1 MSKTTS
7 VRRAKTPRRRTRTRA
22 SSSSRRFQPS
32 DFPAEGDLRR
42 IYSELLKYPNVT
54 GVYIGRKRKKGREL
68 KQLAIVCCVD
78 QKVGARSLGAAQRLP
93 RRIKWPRTRSKH
105 FDLVTDVRVLS
116 GTKLHASPVVG
127 PGDELQTSPAAGAER
142 ATIGLALLHPDHGA
156 VVTTAGHA
164 FMGQAAGTKV
174 FPGNAPLVDVAN
186 LGVGSVAGT
195 FAARPLKASRV
206 AEADYALLKPNA
218 EARNLFND
226 ALNISAVHDARPE
239 DVGTVLFCLRRG
251 ESEATILRGV
261 NSTANMGGVQMTGLV
276 LTDLVTKG
284 GDSGCCLVDQGLRV
298 WGLLVGEAAFEG
310 KVRSVFSSAQALL
323 TLEKSPLA

>member
-1 MSKTTS
+1 MSKKTTVKLAKGPQRKS
-7 VRRAKTPRRRTRTRA
+7 RARA
-22 SSSSRRFQPS
+22 SSSRKKFQPS

-54 GVYIGRKRKKGREL
+54 AVYIGRKKKKGREL
-68 KQLAIVCCVD
+68 KQLAIVCCVE
-78 QKVGARSLGAAQRLP
+78 QKVTPRRLGKEQRLP
-93 RRIKWPRTRSKH
+93 KRIKWPRTRSKH
-105 FDLVTDVRVLS
+105 FDLVTDVRVLD

-127 PGDELQTSPAAGAER
+127 PGDELQASAGAER

-164 FMGQAAGTKV
+164 FMQGAGTIV

-186 LGVGSVAGT
+186 LGAGSVAGT

-206 AEADYALLKPNA
+206 AEADYALLKPSA

-226 ALNISAVHDARPE
+226 ALNVSAVHEARPE

-251 ESEATILRGV
+251 ESEGTILRGV
-261 NSTANMGGVQMTGLV
+261 HSTANMGGVQMTGLL
-276 LTDLVTKG
+276 LTDSVTEG

-298 WGLLVGEAAFEG
+298 WGLLVGEASFEG

-323 TLEKSPLA
+323 TLERSPLV

>member
-1 MSKTTS
+1 MSKKTT
-7 VRRAKTPRRRTRTRA
+7 VKRAKAP
-22 SSSSRRFQPS
+22 RFQPS

-54 GVYIGRKRKKGREL
+54 GVYIGRKKKKGREL
-68 KQLAIVCCVD
+68 KQLAIVCCVE
-78 QKVGARSLGAAQRLP
+78 QKVGARRLGKEQRLP
-93 RRIKWPRTRSKH
+93 KRIKWPRTRSKH
-105 FDLVTDVRVLS
+105 FDLVTDVRVLD

-127 PGDELQTSPAAGAER
+127 PGDELQASPAAGAER

-164 FMGQAAGTKV
+164 FIGEGAGTMV
-174 FPGNAPLVDVAN
+174 FPANAPLVDVAN
-186 LGVGSVAGT
+186 LGAGSVAGT

-226 ALNISAVHDARPE
+226 ALNVSAVHEARPE

-251 ESEATILRGV
+251 ESQATILRGV
-261 NSTANMGGVQMTGLV
+261 NSTANMGNVQMTGLL
-276 LTDLVTKG
+276 LTDDVTLP

-298 WGLLVGEAAFEG
+298 WGLLVGGASFQG
-310 KVRSVFSSAQALL
+310 TVRSVFASAQALL
-323 TLEKSPLA
+323 TLERSPLV